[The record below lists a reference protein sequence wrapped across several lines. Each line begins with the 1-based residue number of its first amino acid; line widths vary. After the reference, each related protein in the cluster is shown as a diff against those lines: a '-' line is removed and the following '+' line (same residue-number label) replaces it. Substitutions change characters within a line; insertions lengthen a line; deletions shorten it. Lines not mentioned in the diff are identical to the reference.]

1 LPGEIPGLQAAKFI
15 RGQMKSLSATAQIE
29 RAGIERAIRECDY
42 LLELIS
48 ERRVGLAIEL
58 NESHLIRHLLAIRR
72 SYPRTCAGSRVN
84 ARRRFGRARPA
95 I

>member
-1 LPGEIPGLQAAKFI
+1 
-15 RGQMKSLSATAQIE
+15 MKSLSATAQIE

-72 SYPRTCAGSRVN
+72 SYPRTCAGSRVT
-84 ARRRFGRARPA
+84 ARRPGAPQATDGLVSAPPA
-95 I
+95 VATGP